1 MISSNFDI
9 KIIQKMNDQ
18 AFQELSTQ
26 LSEVA
31 KHIPT
36 RWGRIQNN
44 RIDSKINMFV
54 YERYDELDRAI
65 SNLEESIQIYY
76 RRRWFLW
83 KCAQCD
89 EYIFYQHEGVCK
101 NPNFKDS
108 DWDIELFGNP
118 EWRFDLKSTLIPKEF
133 RSTEEEPKLTP
144 KSSDLI
150 NFYYNQ
156 QSQGVRFGNQN
167 RLFLVHNPIQ
177 ESSENIFRVRFEDK
191 KKAIDTYLETIK
203 AKPSYRFFQFKSA
216 LSDVLFINESTS
228 GDIIARIGSHILNC

>member
-1 MISSNFDI
+1 
-9 KIIQKMNDQ
+9 MNDQ
-18 AFQELSTQ
+18 AFQELSAQ

-31 KHIPT
+31 KQIPT

-54 YERYDELDRAI
+54 YSSYSELDRAI
-65 SNLEESIQIYY
+65 SDLEESIQTYY

-89 EYIFYQHEGVCK
+89 EYLFYQHDGVRK

-118 EWRFDLKSTLIPKEF
+118 KWRFDLKSTMIPREF
-133 RSTEEEPKLTP
+133 RSTDEELKSLPT
-144 KSSDLI
+144 SSDLI
-150 NFYYNQ
+150 NFFYNQ

-177 ESSENIFRVRFEDK
+177 ESSENMFRVRFEDK

-203 AKPSYRFFQFKSA
+203 AKPNYRFFQFKSA
-216 LSDVLFINESTS
+216 MADALFLDESSS
-228 GDIIARIGSHILNC
+228 GYILARIGSDALNC

>member
-1 MISSNFDI
+1 
-9 KIIQKMNDQ
+9 MNDQ
-18 AFQELSTQ
+18 AFQELSAQ

-31 KHIPT
+31 KQIPT

-54 YERYDELDRAI
+54 YSSYSELDRAI
-65 SNLEESIQIYY
+65 SDLEESIQTYY

-89 EYIFYQHEGVCK
+89 EYLFYQHDGVRK

-108 DWDIELFGNP
+108 NWDIELFGIP
-118 EWRFDLKSTLIPKEF
+118 KWRFDLKSTMIPREF
-133 RSTEEEPKLTP
+133 RSTDEELKPLPT
-144 KSSDLI
+144 SSDLI

-177 ESSENIFRVRFEDK
+177 ESSENMFRVRFEDK

-203 AKPSYRFFQFKSA
+203 AKPNYHFFQFKSA
-216 LSDVLFINESTS
+216 MADALFLDESSS
-228 GDIIARIGSHILNC
+228 GYILARIGSDALNC

>member
-1 MISSNFDI
+1 
-9 KIIQKMNDQ
+9 MNDQ
-18 AFQELSTQ
+18 EFRSLSAQ

-31 KHIPT
+31 KNIPT

-54 YERYDELDRAI
+54 YNSYSELDHAI
-65 SNLEESIQIYY
+65 SGLEESIQTYY

-89 EYIFYQHEGVCK
+89 EYLFYQCDGIRK
-101 NPNFKDS
+101 NPNFKDA
-108 DWDIELFGNP
+108 DWDIELFGNH
-118 EWRFDLKSTLIPKEF
+118 EWRFDLKSTLIPREF
-133 RSTEEEPKLTP
+133 RSTEEEPKPIP
-144 KSSDLI
+144 KPSDLI

-177 ESSENIFRVRFEDK
+177 ESSENIFRVRFQDK
-191 KKAIDTYLETIK
+191 KKAIDIYLDTIK
-203 AKPSYRFFQFKSA
+203 TKQKYRFFQFKSA
-216 LSDVLFINESTS
+216 LADALFLDETTS
-228 GDIIARIGSHILNC
+228 GDIIARIGSDILNC